1 MVHSF
6 GMIFDATQIIEIGLG
21 AIALLLII
29 WVICL
34 EIRIHRLLAGNGSKN
49 LEDSLKHFRGELKD
63 IADFRKALETYLIDV
78 EKRLGRSIQSV
89 HTVRFN
95 PFKGTGSGGNQSFA
109 TALIDEKGDGAVLST
124 IYTREHSSIFAKPL
138 KKHTSEYE
146 LTKEEKE
153 AITEAKKAIR
163 EK

>member
-1 MVHSF
+1 
-6 GMIFDATQIIEIGLG
+6 MIFDTTQIIEIGLG
-21 AIALLLII
+21 LVVLLLLI

-34 EIRIHRLLAGNGSKN
+34 EIRIHRLLAGGGAKN

-63 IADFRKALETYLIDV
+63 VADFRKSLETYLIDV

-89 HTVRFN
+89 HTIRFN

-138 KKHTSEYE
+138 KKHASEYE

-153 AITEAKKAIR
+153 AIASAKKSIR
-163 EK
+163 HE

>member
-6 GMIFDATQIIEIGLG
+6 GMIFDATQIIEMGLG
-21 AIALLLII
+21 TIALLLII
-29 WVICL
+29 WIICL
-34 EIRIHRLLAGNGSKN
+34 EIRIHRLLAGNGAKN

-63 IADFRKALETYLIDV
+63 IAGFRKDLETYLIDV

-89 HTVRFN
+89 HTIRFN

-109 TALIDEKGDGAVLST
+109 TALIDEKGDGAVIST

>member
-1 MVHSF
+1 
-6 GMIFDATQIIEIGLG
+6 MIFDTTQIMEIGLG
-21 AIALLLII
+21 AIVLLLLI

-34 EIRIHRLLAGNGSKN
+34 EIRIHRLLAGGGAKN

-63 IADFRKALETYLIDV
+63 MDDFRKAMETYLIGV

-138 KKHTSEYE
+138 KKHGSEYE

-153 AITEAKKAIR
+153 AIAAAKKTIR
-163 EK
+163 NEQ

>member
-1 MVHSF
+1 
-6 GMIFDATQIIEIGLG
+6 MIFDATQIIEMGLG
-21 AIALLLII
+21 TIALLLII
-29 WVICL
+29 WIICL
-34 EIRIHRLLAGNGSKN
+34 EIRIHRLLAGNGAKN

-63 IADFRKALETYLIDV
+63 IAGFRKDLETYLIDV

-89 HTVRFN
+89 HTIRFN

-109 TALIDEKGDGAVLST
+109 TALIDEKGDGAVIST

>member
-1 MVHSF
+1 
-6 GMIFDATQIIEIGLG
+6 MIFDATQIIEMGLG
-21 AIALLLII
+21 ALVLLLII
-29 WVICL
+29 WIICL
-34 EIRIHRLLAGNGSKN
+34 EIRIHRLLAGNGAKN

-63 IADFRKALETYLIDV
+63 IANFRKDLETYLIDV

-89 HTVRFN
+89 HTIRFN

-109 TALIDEKGDGAVLST
+109 TAFLDEKGDGAVLST

-138 KKHTSEYE
+138 KKHASEYE

-153 AITEAKKAIR
+153 AISEAKKAIR

>member
-1 MVHSF
+1 
-6 GMIFDATQIIEIGLG
+6 MIFDTAQIVEIAFGVV
-21 AIALLLII
+21 ILLLII
-29 WVICL
+29 WVIRL
-34 EIRIHRLLAGNGSKN
+34 EIRIHRMLSGGGSKN

-63 IADFRKALETYLIDV
+63 VADFRKALETYLLGV

-109 TALIDEKGDGAVLST
+109 TALIDETGNGAVIST

-138 KKHTSEYE
+138 KKHASEYE
-146 LTKEEKE
+146 LTKEETE

-163 EK
+163 HE